1 MRRLPLLSALLLA
14 TSACTGMPTR
24 NATATTPTAL
34 PPPAAAT
41 QAHTPAPAPAPVAL
55 NDGSLYQPGTALAL
69 FEDRRARRIG
79 DVITIKLVERTLAQK
94 SAKTST
100 SKTGE
105 TTMSGPTLL
114 GRPVTV
120 GGTPIL
126 DTSISGDRSFDGSGE
141 SSQSNKLEGTVTVT
155 VSEVYANGS
164 LRVRGEKRMT
174 LNQGEEQVQ
183 IEGVV
188 RPEDIA
194 PDNTV
199 PSSRVADVQINYS
212 GRGALADANS
222 QGWLSR
228 FFNSPLW
235 PF

>member
-1 MRRLPLLSALLLA
+1 MNRALVLIVASFGLG
-14 TSACTGMPTR
+14 ACTGMPTR
-24 NATATTPTAL
+24 SSDPAMPTAL
-34 PPPAAAT
+34 PPPAAAM
-41 QAHTPAPAPAPVAL
+41 QARTPTPIQTLEPI
-55 NDGSLYQPGTALAL
+55 NEGSLYQPGTAVAL

-79 DVITIKLVERTLAQK
+79 DVITINLVERTLAQK
-94 SAKTST
+94 TAKTAT

-105 TTMSGPTLL
+105 TTMAGPTLL

-120 GGTPIL
+120 GGTEIL
-126 DTSISGDRSFDGSGE
+126 DTQFSADRSFDGSGE

-155 VSEVYANGS
+155 VAQVYANGS
-164 LRVRGEKRMT
+164 LRVRGEKHMT
-174 LNQGEEQVQ
+174 LNQGEEQVM

-194 PDNTV
+194 PDNSV
-199 PSSRVADVQINYS
+199 PSSRVADVQIVYS
-212 GRGALADANS
+212 GTGALADANS

-228 FFNSPLW
+228 FFNSSIW